1 MSHGRGHVGQA
12 RAIDIERGQCGDVA
26 WYRCTSP
33 LGPLLTLR
41 PVVVGK
47 EGVIPLTRADARELA
62 AMLPRFAEERS
73 P

>member
-26 WYRCTSP
+26 RYRCTSP

-41 PVVVGK
+41 PVVGK

-62 AMLPRFAEERS
+62 AMLLRFAEERA